1 MDVRV
6 LQDVFKMLYHE
17 QAFVLFSDGWVLVY
31 RRRNKRYAECCVL
44 ERNRFGGGGYV
55 MVWAAIGHGYRSPLV
70 ATDGNLN
77 AQKYP
82 DDILAHHGIPLLHN
96 NANISIFQHENA
108 TSHTV
113 ESL

>member
-1 MDVRV
+1 M
-6 LQDVFKMLYHE
+6 LQDVFKTLYHE

-31 RRRNKRYAECCVL
+31 RRRNKRFAECCVL

-77 AQKYP
+77 
-82 DDILAHHGIPLLHN
+82 DILSHHGIPLLHN
-96 NANISIFQHENA
+96 NANILIVQHENA

-113 ESL
+113 ETL